1 MSTSS
6 PPLSSPEINGPN
18 GARAIVPRLLAL
30 LVLLYVFLVSIKLL
44 SGSIKMMGAGVADG
58 LFEGVQ
64 NPLASLAVGILATVL
79 VQSSSVT
86 TSTIVG
92 LVGTGNIEVQYA
104 VPMIMGANIG
114 TTVTNTLV
122 SLGSVGRKAEFRRAF
137 AAATVHDFFNVLAV
151 MIFLPLQMW
160 TGFLH
165 KSAHGITSWLGEQGI
180 VGEAGGSYSS
190 PIKTSVSWASNHIK
204 HFVTD
209 TLGMEG
215 TPAGLLVLGVGL
227 VAIFFSLTAITKTM
241 RAVIADKAEKT
252 LNAAL
257 KKSGLIAISLGAMV
271 TMAVQSS
278 SITTSLLVPLCAGG
292 ILTLENAFPVMLGAN
307 IGTTIT
313 AFIAS
318 LATDVAGLEIALVH
332 MQFNLLATALFYPIA
347 ALRAIPIRLA
357 RRLALQAVRNK
368 IWVVLYVVGTFIC
381 FPLFA
386 MYIFN

>member
-1 MSTSS
+1 MSTSPS
-6 PPLSSPEINGPN
+6 PQAAAELPGLSGP
-18 GARAIVPRLLAL
+18 RAILPRLLAL

-44 SGSIKMMGAGVADG
+44 SGSIKMMGAGVASG

-92 LVGTGNIEVQYA
+92 LVGTGTIPVEYA

-122 SLGSVGRKAEFRRAF
+122 SLGSVGRKSEFRRAF
-137 AAATVHDFFNVLAV
+137 AAATVHDFFNLLAV
-151 MIFLPLQMW
+151 AVFLPIQIW

-165 KSAHGITSWLGEQGI
+165 KSAHAITGWLGSHGI

-190 PIKTSVSWASNHIK
+190 PIKAAVGWASGGIK

-209 TLGMEG
+209 TIGLEG
-215 TPAGLLVLGVGL
+215 TPAGLLVLSIGL
-227 VAIFFSLTAITKTM
+227 LAIFFSLTAITKTM
-241 RAVIADKAEKT
+241 RAVIADKAEKS

-257 KKSGLIAISLGAMV
+257 KKSGLIAIAIGAMV

-332 MQFNLLATALFYPIA
+332 VQFNLLATALFYPFATI
-347 ALRAIPIRLA
+347 RAIPIRLA
-357 RRLALQAVRNK
+357 RMLALQAVRNK
-368 IWVVLYVVGTFIC
+368 IWVIIYVVSMFVC
-381 FPLFA
+381 LPLFL
-386 MYIFN
+386 MFIFN